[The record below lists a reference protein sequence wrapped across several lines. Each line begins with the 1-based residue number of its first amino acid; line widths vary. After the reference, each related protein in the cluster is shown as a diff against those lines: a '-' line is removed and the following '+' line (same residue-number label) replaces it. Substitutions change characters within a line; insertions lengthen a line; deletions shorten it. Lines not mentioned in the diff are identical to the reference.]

1 MPKDNAV
8 DDAGGPQGFYVYARK
23 SDEWALVHR
32 AWCRFPRQI
41 NGASGFML
49 RSNTGTWSGPFSSR
63 DEAFARAQSN
73 GLGSVR
79 GCTYCKP

>member
-1 MPKDNAV
+1 MPKDISCE
-8 DDAGGPQGFYVYARK
+8 DPCEPQGFYVYIRK

-32 AWCRFPRQI
+32 ARCRFPRQM
-41 NGASGFML
+41 NGAGGL
-49 RSNTGTWSGPFSSR
+49 APRSNTGTWTGPFTCR
-63 DEAFARAQSN
+63 EEAFAQAQSA